1 MHAWLRDL
9 IEIDMPAVSALA
21 GDETWRGPRADDVRE
36 DLQKIRRL
44 LAEIREISSRAS
56 VHTLGFGCGPDLLRG
71 HRCF

>member
-1 MHAWLRDL
+1 MRALLGNL
-9 IEIDMPAVSALA
+9 IEIDVPAMSALA

-36 DLQKIRRL
+36 DLQKIHRL
-44 LAEIREISSRAS
+44 LTEIRDISSRAS